1 MPQKMFCFLGPLIMQ
16 LKSTFLLPN
25 EVANG
30 KGMLFRCA
38 RRGGGQGGGV
48 SRKVLIDESSKVLG
62 KDFNAH
68 LDHS

>member
-1 MPQKMFCFLGPLIMQ
+1 MQ
-16 LKSTFLLPN
+16 LDHGKLKSTFLLPN
-25 EVANG
+25 EVVNG

-38 RRGGGQGGGV
+38 RRGGGGV